1 MMRNSE
7 ISRNPYAHVEL
18 NSRQDIWGEFLSPT
32 KTAAADEIHHHC
44 RLKLKGG
51 NGLLLGREK
60 EDDPD
65 LAGED
70 H

>member
-7 ISRNPYAHVEL
+7 ISRNSYAHVGL

-32 KTAAADEIHHHC
+32 KTVAADEIHRHC

-51 NGLLLGREK
+51 NGLLPGREK

-65 LAGED
+65 LPGED